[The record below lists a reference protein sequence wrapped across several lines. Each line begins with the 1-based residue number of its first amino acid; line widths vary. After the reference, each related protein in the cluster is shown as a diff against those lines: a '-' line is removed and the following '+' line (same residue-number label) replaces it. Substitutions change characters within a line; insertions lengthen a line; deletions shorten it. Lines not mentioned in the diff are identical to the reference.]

1 MEERE
6 PNSQPQ
12 AKVPPRRRR
21 IAPPGLTIVGT
32 SIACGKTVLM
42 TGLARTLLDE
52 GMQVKAIKPIC
63 IGDSTNS
70 SGELAFIST
79 ISHTPLDYKVQY
91 ISQPGGLKPSQVQEA
106 IRVATQGTEL
116 TLVELPGSPAFPL
129 TYFDAQNAALSRTYT
144 DTCDLAYELAW
155 PCLVVGKF
163 EEHSFEDLIL
173 TTAYLQS
180 RGLEVIALA
189 LVKVQ
194 PETNEG
200 KAKPIFP
207 EPAQIALSE
216 RTGVQFIGTLEYS
229 QSISVER
236 VNQGNLIK
244 TTSQALDLLPIIKS
258 LNVRV
263 AS

>member
-1 MEERE
+1 L
-6 PNSQPQ
+6 
-12 AKVPPRRRR
+12 A
-21 IAPPGLTIVGT
+21 IVGT
-32 SIACGKTVLM
+32 SIGCGKTVLA

-52 GMQVKAIKPIC
+52 GLQVKAIKPIC
-63 IGDSTNS
+63 TGDATSA
-70 SGELAFIST
+70 SGELAFISS
-79 ISHTPLDYKVQY
+79 ISHTPLDYRVQY

-106 IRVATQGTEL
+106 IRIATQGTEL

-129 TYFDAQNAALSRTYT
+129 TYFDAQNTALPRTYT

-163 EEHSFEDLIL
+163 GVGSFEDLVVNA
-173 TTAYLQS
+173 TYLQS

-189 LVKVQ
+189 LVKTAA
-194 PETNEG
+194 EITG
-200 KAKPIFP
+200 DKAKQLS
-207 EPAQIALSE
+207 EQAQIALQE
-216 RTGVQFIGTLEYS
+216 RTGVPYIGTLEYS